1 MFGMFRMSDVR
12 GVGCSGCGIFVN
24 WDVWDVGYWVIA
36 AMGDINLQ
44 NVVLGLHDKLLK
56 FYKT

>member
-1 MFGMFRMSDVR
+1 MFRMSDVR

-24 WDVWDVGYWVIA
+24 WDVWNVGYWVIA
-36 AMGDINLQ
+36 AVGDINLQ